1 MVCTMMRE
9 KKGKTFSLFYLLG
22 NGDIT
27 FDNFVQACVTLS
39 TLTKAFRSRDYE
51 TRGSIIVNYEDV
63 SKKKKHCDITKIALN
78 CE

>member
-1 MVCTMMRE
+1 
-9 KKGKTFSLFYLLG
+9 LILG

-51 TRGSIIVNYEDV
+51 SRGSIIVNYEDV
-63 SKKKKHCDITKIALN
+63 SYIKAMETGKT
-78 CE
+78 

>member
-1 MVCTMMRE
+1 MSFV
-9 KKGKTFSLFYLLG
+9 G

-51 TRGSIIVNYEDV
+51 SRGSIIVNYEDV
-63 SKKKKHCDITKIALN
+63 SDKQKHVKFSL
-78 CE
+78 E